1 MPHTHGIMDCI
12 CGVADAFAASP
23 HPETLFD
30 HLARVGYRNAYF
42 GKWHL
47 GSRQPENTHH
57 WDAFNSA
64 GGHWVDGKQDFQG
77 GHYLPERQTDRMR
90 VPAATHG
97 GHAAVL
103 CRAELLPATRAVH
116 SAETVVDLYRGKGI
130 FRPGYYG
137 AVTAIDDYVGQIL
150 ATLDEMGVREN
161 TVVLYTS
168 DHGEHFNY
176 RAKNNKTTGHDD
188 SIRIPMILSWPGT
201 LPSARVVQGAA
212 GLEDVVPT
220 LLELCDVATP
230 GDLHGKSLAPLAT
243 GARTEGAATYYVQN
257 VEDFRSYA
265 EWEVHMAGVY
275 PSDSRSH
282 FSPTKDGTASALW
295 TRTHKLA
302 LSEHGDHLLYDLA
315 QDPEEELN
323 IYGAPKGDIFNQY
336 GHYADQHDLMRDLIE
351 NFTQH
356 SEALQDDLGYQL
368 ADLAIAQLKQG

>member
-1 MPHTHGIMDCI
+1 MCAYLRQHAEDTQPFCVVQSYYPPHEPYT
-12 CGVADAFAASP
+12 AP
-23 HPETLFD
+23 K
-30 HLARVGYRNAYF
+30 RY
-42 GKWHL
+42 
-47 GSRQPENTHH
+47 
-57 WDAFNSA
+57 
-64 GGHWVDGKQDFQG
+64 VD
-77 GHYLPERQTDRMR
+77 
-90 VPAATHG
+90 V
-97 GHAAVL
+97 
-103 CRAELLPATRAVH
+103 
-116 SAETVVDLYRGKGI
+116 YRGKGI
-130 FRPGYYG
+130 FRPGYYA
-137 AVTAIDDYVGQIL
+137 AVTAIDDCVGQIL

-201 LPSARVVQGAA
+201 LPAARVVQGAA

-243 GARTEGAATYYVQN
+243 GAQTEGAATYHVQN

-282 FSPTKDGTASALW
+282 FSPTKEWDRQRALW
-295 TRTHKLA
+295 TRTHKLV

-351 NFTQH
+351 NLTQH
-356 SEALQDDLGYQL
+356 AEALQDDFGYQL